1 MSTVTQPLSEREARV
16 TRQRGVSLIWLIPL
30 VTLVIG
36 GWLAWNAYSKRGPTI
51 TITFQS
57 GEGLQAGQSHIKHKD
72 VDLGLVTN
80 VALSP
85 DASHVIV
92 TAEMNRQAVPF
103 LTNQTRL
110 WVVTPRLFAG
120 NITGLDTLISGT
132 YVELLPGDSA
142 GKSETHFTGLE
153 TPPVLTASVPG
164 HTFLLHTDKVGAVSL
179 GSPVFFRG
187 INVGTVLG
195 WDLGDMAKDVT
206 IHAFVRAPF
215 DGYVHEGSRFW
226 NASGISM
233 KLADGGVQV
242 EMESF
247 RALLLGGVAF
257 DTPEEALT
265 TPVGS
270 VNEVFPLYANAQ
282 DAQDA
287 SLVRHVEAI
296 GYFPG
301 SVAGLGP
308 GSPVNFHGLRIGQVK
323 QVSLIYDAKLDTI
336 QTPVKF
342 EIDPQRIANS
352 AELEKRTP
360 LANAQFLVAHGMRA
374 QITSS
379 NLLTGEM
386 SISLDF
392 FPNAP
397 AATVTEQDGMLVVPT
412 VAGQFADI
420 GRSVTDLLAKV
431 NQMPIEQIGNNL
443 NALLVGTTALTNGPE
458 TKLALAS
465 MTKTLQDTQDLLK
478 KLDSGLTPAIRQLP
492 AMTASLE
499 AMLANTN
506 KLVQSTNAGY
516 GENSTFYRDVDH
528 MMAQLSDMIQSLRVL
543 ADLLDRHPEA
553 LVRGR
558 VNTGTQ

>member
-1 MSTVTQPLSEREARV
+1 
-16 TRQRGVSLIWLIPL
+16 
-30 VTLVIG
+30 
-36 GWLAWNAYSKRGPTI
+36 
-51 TITFQS
+51 
-57 GEGLQAGQSHIKHKD
+57 
-72 VDLGLVTN
+72 
-80 VALSP
+80 
-85 DASHVIV
+85 
-92 TAEMNRQAVPF
+92 
-103 LTNQTRL
+103 
-110 WVVTPRLFAG
+110 
-120 NITGLDTLISGT
+120 
-132 YVELLPGDSA
+132 
-142 GKSETHFTGLE
+142 
-153 TPPVLTASVPG
+153 
-164 HTFLLHTDKVGAVSL
+164 
-179 GSPVFFRG
+179 
-187 INVGTVLG
+187 
-195 WDLGDMAKDVT
+195 MAKDVT

-233 KLADGGVQV
+233 KLANGGVQV

-247 RALLLGGVAF
+247 RSLLLGGVAF
-257 DTPEEALT
+257 DTTSEALA

-301 SVAGLGP
+301 SVGGLGP

-323 QVSLIYDAKLDTI
+323 QVSLIYNATLDTI
-336 QTPVKF
+336 QTPVTF

-397 AATVTEQDGMLVVPT
+397 PATVTEQDGMLVVPT
-412 VAGQFADI
+412 VGGQFADI

-458 TKLALAS
+458 TKQALAS

-492 AMTASLE
+492 TMTASLE
-499 AMLANTN
+499 STLANAN
-506 KLVQSTNAGY
+506 KLVQSTNAGTARTRH
-516 GENSTFYRDVDH
+516 ST
-528 MMAQLSDMIQSLRVL
+528 ATLI
-543 ADLLDRHPEA
+543 
-553 LVRGR
+553 
-558 VNTGTQ
+558 T